1 MTVNCIR
8 SNYSHELSTFLKYH
22 MPLKYK
28 SFQVMI
34 DIFRDV
40 SHSIDCDKDVTTEG
54 ESVNVKAWN
63 TVNTVSV

>member
-1 MTVNCIR
+1 
-8 SNYSHELSTFLKYH
+8 